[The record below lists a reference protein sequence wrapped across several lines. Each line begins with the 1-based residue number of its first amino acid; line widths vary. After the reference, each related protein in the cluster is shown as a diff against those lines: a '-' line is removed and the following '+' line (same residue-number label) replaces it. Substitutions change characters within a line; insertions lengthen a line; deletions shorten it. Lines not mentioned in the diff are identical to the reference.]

1 MSPSI
6 FARPTF
12 AGRAATCGAVALL
25 SLVGCSSVSAVDRIR
40 ATEPLATIDTQA
52 EYHVVNACIVDHFVR
67 RDMVPVV
74 NVMEA
79 EHRAIITVFDR
90 HRTGRRT
97 VEERPKFE
105 VTTTAAAAAR
115 SRTTLRGE
123 PTIFGEGTEA
133 GRLRQDL
140 QACGFTVASL

>member
-1 MSPSI
+1 MTLFP
-6 FARPTF
+6 FAQASRITVLGAALAL
-12 AGRAATCGAVALL
+12 AGCAGH
-25 SLVGCSSVSAVDRIR
+25 SAVDRLR
-40 ATEPLATIDTQA
+40 ASDPLAMIETQA
-52 EYHVVNACIVDHFVR
+52 EYHAVNACIVDHFVR

-79 EHRAIITVFDR
+79 ERRATITVFDR

-105 VTTTAAAAAR
+105 VTTIAAAPTA

-133 GRLRQDL
+133 VRLRRDL
-140 QACGFTVASL
+140 QACGFATASL